1 MNLPAIIVIKM
12 KAATNKYGTSKFL
25 RISLLPELT
34 GPFMKQLA
42 EGNVS
47 ME

>member
-1 MNLPAIIVIKM
+1 MRIFF

-25 RISLLPELT
+25 RISLLPDLN
-34 GPFMKQLA
+34 GNFMKELA
-42 EGNVS
+42 NGHVQ